1 MEKDHN
7 MLVSLATN
15 QTIAANSSATYT
27 YSPQSVQKVFVSV
40 EDADWE
46 DGNVTVQIG
55 SRTICNG
62 INNYGMKLVTSMKSG
77 VDAQA
82 GLSSI
87 LIFDFGSHQCMNN
100 ENLYVTV
107 KAVAEMSATDVSAIV
122 DEPFSGSLP
131 IRLTEYSDS
140 TFTAE
145 NVLSAL
151 SYDSARAEVNEDA
164 YNCEIKTSLY
174 SSAPSFISA
183 NSYYQA
189 NCITGTT
196 YATYGGLLCKHQ
208 LPLKTTFNYS
218 SSAVTDRIITA
229 EVMGSSNAQI
239 AKGRRT
245 AKVAKASAR

>member
-1 MEKDHN
+1 

-46 DGNVTVQIG
+46 AGSVTIQIG

-62 INNYGMKLVTSMKSG
+62 INNFGMRLIT
-77 VDAQA
+77 D
-82 GLSSI
+82 LSSGSFSNSS
-87 LIFDFGSHQCMNN
+87 LSSALVFDLGSHQMMSN
-100 ENLYVTV
+100 ENLYITV
-107 KAVAEMSATDVSAIV
+107 QAVGELSATDVSAIV
-122 DEPFSGSLP
+122 DEPFAGSLP
-131 IRLTEYSDS
+131 LKLTEYSDT

-151 SYDSARAEVNEDA
+151 SYDSAMAEVNEDA

-189 NCITGTT
+189 NIKVYEHYTS
-196 YATYGGLLCKHQ
+196 AGLLCKHQ
-208 LPLKTTFNYS
+208 IPLKTTFNYS
-218 SSAVTDRIITA
+218 ASAVTDRIITT
-229 EVMGSSNAQI
+229 ELMGSSNAQI
-239 AKGRRT
+239 AKGKSSARI
-245 AKVAKASAR
+245 AKASAR

>member
-1 MEKDHN
+1 

-15 QTIAANSSATYT
+15 QTISAGSSATFT

-46 DGNVTVQIG
+46 AGNVTVQIG

-62 INNYGMKLVTSMKSG
+62 VNNFGMNLITNLSSG
-77 VDAQA
+77 VVSSA
-82 GLSSI
+82 GLSST

-100 ENLYVTV
+100 QNLYVTV
-107 KAVAEMSATDVSAIV
+107 QAVAEMSATDVSAIV
-122 DEPFSGSLP
+122 DEPFAGSLP
-131 IRLTEYSDS
+131 IRLTEYSDT

-145 NVLSAL
+145 NVLSAV
-151 SYDSARAEVNEDA
+151 SYDSAMAEVNEDA

-183 NSYYQA
+183 NSYYVA
-189 NCITGTT
+189 NSVSYQNST
-196 YATYGGLLCKHQ
+196 YAGLLCKHQ

-229 EVMGSSNAQI
+229 EVMGSSGAQVL
-239 AKGRRT
+239 KGRR
-245 AKVAKASAR
+245 AARVAKLAAR

>member
-1 MEKDHN
+1 

-15 QTIAANSSATYT
+15 QTIAATSSATYT

-46 DGNVTVQIG
+46 AGSVTVQIG

-62 INNYGMKLVTSMKSG
+62 INNFGMKLLTNLTSGINSSTSKSD
-77 VDAQA
+77 V
-82 GLSSI
+82 I
-87 LIFDFGSHQCMNN
+87 VFDFGSHQCMNN

-107 KAVAEMSATDVSAIV
+107 QAVAEMGATDVSAIV
-122 DEPFSGSLP
+122 DEPLAGSLP
-131 IRLTEYSDS
+131 IRLTEYSDT
-140 TFTAE
+140 TFTSE
-145 NVLSAL
+145 NVLSAM
-151 SYDSARAEVNEDA
+151 SYDSAMAEVNEDA

-183 NSYYQA
+183 SSYYQA
-189 NCITGTT
+189 NVVTSGYGT
-196 YATYGGLLCKHQ
+196 YAGLLCKHQ

-229 EVMGSSNAQI
+229 EVMGSSGAQV
-239 AKGRRT
+239 AKGRRS
-245 AKVAKASAR
+245 ARVAKLAAR

>member
-1 MEKDHN
+1 

-15 QTIAANSSATYT
+15 QTIAAASSATYT
-27 YSPQSVQKVFVSV
+27 YSPQSVQKVFVTV

-46 DGNVTVQIG
+46 AGSVTVQIG

-62 INNYGMKLVTSMKSG
+62 INNFGMRIISDLTSG
-77 VDAQA
+77 VSGSASKSQC
-82 GLSSI
+82 LV
-87 LIFDFGSHQCMNN
+87 FDFGSHQCMNN

-107 KAVAEMSATDVSAIV
+107 QAVAEMSATDVSAIV
-122 DEPFSGSLP
+122 DEPFAGSLP
-131 IRLTEYSDS
+131 IRLTEYSDT

-145 NVLSAL
+145 NVLSAI
-151 SYDSARAEVNEDA
+151 SYDSAMAEVNEDA

-189 NCITGTT
+189 NSQNDYTPTQ
-196 YATYGGLLCKHQ
+196 AGLLCKHQ

-218 SSAVTDRIITA
+218 ASAVTDRIITA
-229 EVMGSSNAQI
+229 EVMGSSRAQI
-239 AKGRRT
+239 AKGKRS
-245 AKVAKASAR
+245 AQVAKMSAR

>member
-1 MEKDHN
+1 

-46 DGNVTVQIG
+46 AGNVTVQIG

-62 INNYGMKLVTSMKSG
+62 INNFGLKLITNLKNNAQSTASKSS
-77 VDAQA
+77 VIE
-82 GLSSI
+82 L
-87 LIFDFGSHQCMNN
+87 DFGSHQCMNN
-100 ENLYVTV
+100 ENLYVTIQ
-107 KAVAEMSATDVSAIV
+107 AVAEMSATDVSAIV

-131 IRLTEYSDS
+131 VRLTEYSDT

-145 NVLSAL
+145 NVLGAL
-151 SYDSARAEVNEDA
+151 SYDSAMAEVNEDA

-183 NSYYQA
+183 NSYFQA
-189 NCITGTT
+189 NTLSNKDITS
-196 YATYGGLLCKHQ
+196 AGLLCKHQ

-218 SSAVTDRIITA
+218 SSAVTDRIITS
-229 EVMGSSNAQI
+229 EVMGSTNAEI

-245 AKVAKASAR
+245 ARIAKAAAR

>member
-1 MEKDHN
+1 

-15 QTIAANSSATYT
+15 QTIGASSSSTFT
-27 YSPQSVQKVFVSV
+27 YSPQSVQKVFISM

-46 DGNVTVQIG
+46 AGNITVQLG

-62 INNYGMKLVTSMKSG
+62 LNNLGVALISAMVCNTNVNAGYSDVLV
-77 VDAQA
+77 
-82 GLSSI
+82 L
-87 LIFDFGSHQCMNN
+87 DFGSHQLLSN
-100 ENLYVTV
+100 ENLYVTIQ
-107 KAVAEMSATDVSAIV
+107 AVAEISATDVSAIV

-131 IRLTEYSDS
+131 VRLTEYSDT

-151 SYDSARAEVNEDA
+151 SYDSAGAETNEDA
-164 YNCEIKTSLY
+164 FNCEIKTSLY

-183 NSYYQA
+183 NSYYQSVSSGKA
-189 NCITGTT
+189 YGTR
-196 YATYGGLLCKHQ
+196 AGLLCKHQ

-229 EVMGSSNAQI
+229 ELMGSSNGQI
-239 AKGRRT
+239 AKAKRT
-245 AKVAKASAR
+245 AQVAKISAR

>member
-1 MEKDHN
+1 MGSRKCN
-7 MLVSLATN
+7 GA
-15 QTIAANSSATYT
+15 
-27 YSPQSVQKVFVSV
+27 
-40 EDADWE
+40 
-46 DGNVTVQIG
+46 IG

-62 INNYGMKLVTSMKSG
+62 INNFGIKGLTHLQCG
-77 VDAQA
+77 VASTA
-82 GLSSI
+82 SLSEIMI
-87 LIFDFGSHQCMNN
+87 LDFGSHQLVQN
-100 ENLYVTV
+100 ENLYVTIQ
-107 KAVAEMSATDVSAIV
+107 AVNELSATDVSAIV

-131 IRLTEYSDS
+131 IRLTEYSDT

-151 SYDSARAEVNEDA
+151 SYDSAMAEVNEDA

-189 NCITGTT
+189 NSVAGSKLTD
-196 YATYGGLLCKHQ
+196 YGLLCKHQ

-229 EVMGSSNAQI
+229 EVMGSSRAQI
-239 AKGRRT
+239 AKGKRS
-245 AKVAKASAR
+245 AQVAKLSAR